1 MFRGDDIIL
10 ALRHEGTFTE
20 IFELENYPCDQ
31 QALTITLNFNTRLTG
46 PVPLELAI
54 AEDCVVSMECVEL
67 CPPAKEWRP
76 EREMLISP
84 HVIGTGDRQFPAVSF
99 TAKVDRQPSMPMW
112 GSNRG
117 LKL

>member
-46 PVPLELAI
+46 PWYMRKAWRLYYAKGPPRPRAPALPPRPTPPTPAHPL
-54 AEDCVVSMECVEL
+54 CF
-67 CPPAKEWRP
+67 
-76 EREMLISP
+76 
-84 HVIGTGDRQFPAVSF
+84 G
-99 TAKVDRQPSMPMW
+99 
-112 GSNRG
+112 
-117 LKL
+117 